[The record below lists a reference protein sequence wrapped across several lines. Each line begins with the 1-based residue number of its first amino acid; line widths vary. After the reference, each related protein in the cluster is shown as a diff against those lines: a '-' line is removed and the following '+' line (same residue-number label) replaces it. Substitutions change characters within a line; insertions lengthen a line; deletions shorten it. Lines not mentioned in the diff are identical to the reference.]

1 MRELVHLQGDF
12 VDSRKRRST
21 RRAGDSPESRGGR
34 SIRRTVD
41 PEKIVDSHSPVGARW
56 PVAALPLLVLLLAA
70 AAPPCDAHPHVFV
83 SNRMT
88 VLFDQGALQGITF
101 QWTFDDMF
109 SAMILADYDPAHT
122 HQFDAARTKELKAGA
137 FDNLE
142 NYHYFV
148 AISIGKTPVRRLSI
162 ERFAPSVTD
171 KGRLVYSFF
180 IPVKLT
186 VTPEEQTVALTVYDD
201 SYYVAFDILHVQDV
215 EVQAGP
221 EVACALAVQKT
232 KVKPAWPG
240 QYMPDQ
246 LVIRFKE
253 TS

>member
-1 MRELVHLQGDF
+1 
-12 VDSRKRRST
+12 
-21 RRAGDSPESRGGR
+21 
-34 SIRRTVD
+34 
-41 PEKIVDSHSPVGARW
+41 
-56 PVAALPLLVLLLAA
+56 
-70 AAPPCDAHPHVFV
+70 VFV
-83 SNRMT
+83 SNRMA

-101 QWTFDDMF
+101 RWTFDDMF

-122 HQFDAARTKELKAGA
+122 RQFDAARAKALKAGA

-148 AISIGKTPVRRLSI
+148 AISVGRTPVRRFSI
-162 ERFAPSVTD
+162 ERFTPSVTD
-171 KGRLVYSFF
+171 NGRLVYSFF
-180 IPVKLT
+180 IPVKLA

-201 SYYVAFDILHVQDV
+201 SYYVAFDILHAEDV

-221 EVACALAVQKT
+221 AVACTLAVQKT

-240 QYMPDQ
+240 QYLPDQ